1 MMRQMPGHLCN
12 KTTGK
17 IINNNSMPK
26 TKNSDQKPAKA
37 EEMEQTKEK
46 WLQKNKNTGKIPK
59 WYHYQTKIDLAK

>member
-1 MMRQMPGHLCN
+1 MRQMPGHLCN

-37 EEMEQTKEK
+37 GEMKQT
-46 WLQKNKNTGKIPK
+46 NKKK
-59 WYHYQTKIDLAK
+59 

>member
-1 MMRQMPGHLCN
+1 MRQMPGHLCN

-37 EEMEQTKEK
+37 GEMKQTNK
-46 WLQKNKNTGKIPK
+46 KNDCKKIRTQVK
-59 WYHYQTKIDLAK
+59 YQNDIIIKLR